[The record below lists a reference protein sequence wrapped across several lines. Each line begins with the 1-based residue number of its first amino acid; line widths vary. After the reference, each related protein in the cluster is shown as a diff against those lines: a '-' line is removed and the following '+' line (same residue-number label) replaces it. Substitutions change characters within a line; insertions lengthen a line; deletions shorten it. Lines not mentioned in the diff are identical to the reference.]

1 MADALKA
8 KGNAAFGAQK
18 WNDAISWWTKAIKL
32 ETDDVALASLY
43 SNRSAA
49 HLKVDKYD
57 EGAEAAVLK
66 RPTWSKALA
75 RMAEV
80 YARQQV
86 FDRSQ
91 QCYERAIELAE
102 DDAARK
108 RYEASLATTKA
119 AEKKAEAKNA
129 QPERPVRDGTF
140 DDFYL
145 TKIRLAQFR
154 GEYVLPPEGGVA
166 LAVYAADACHEGMLQ
181 VDQNLVKV
189 SDSQFQFTPFTDAL
203 ANLCDCLV
211 TDRSGFYLR
220 PGRDPSFPTERK
232 IQEIIKGELNEARC
246 TKYFT
251 NAIWQA
257 KEIIADLDRRL
268 ATEGRDAIRRAVST
282 IIRGRIVS
290 AGMLALGEKDRG
302 AEVRELK
309 LALALLEEGNRV
321 WAHVPYKEK
330 GNTFRSTFVRNVR
343 VTLLKALLA
352 AHRDLKTAAA
362 RRVYKLEH
370 IEELANQVIQEHPPE
385 QWIPRDGTVM
395 RVAYS
400 AFPVWEAYSAL
411 AYVWSERANPRL
423 HDPPPGTL
431 VFTDPDASKRAAEFY
446 DKCASIMAAE
456 APDWHQR
463 RFVLWLA
470 LYWRLRAGGMTVR
483 ELRARVNTAREVS
496 LEAERFFPLESEEQ
510 YGESRKFTEM
520 QLDSINRT
528 MRDPPPQMSA
538 AARQKGDR
546 AILKPVP
553 TMNGKGMEQEEMVR
567 VIEESELMSLEG
579 DIDSVD
585 CWA

>member
-1 MADALKA
+1 MLFAQSLDRLTVRIVAAGLSRSPLPGDVDWTGRVSANAAGFTALLALVEDCCFQGLFAMALKPDQRLGLRLLTLLFSLQAMADALKA

-57 EGAEAAVLK
+57 EALQDAEAAVLK

-232 IQEIIKGELNEARC
+232 VSEALSL
-246 TKYFT
+246 F
-251 NAIWQA
+251 
-257 KEIIADLDRRL
+257 
-268 ATEGRDAIRRAVST
+268 
-282 IIRGRIVS
+282 
-290 AGMLALGEKDRG
+290 
-302 AEVRELK
+302 
-309 LALALLEEGNRV
+309 LEE
-321 WAHVPYKEK
+321 
-330 GNTFRSTFVRNVR
+330 
-343 VTLLKALLA
+343 
-352 AHRDLKTAAA
+352 TA
-362 RRVYKLEH
+362 
-370 IEELANQVIQEHPPE
+370 
-385 QWIPRDGTVM
+385 
-395 RVAYS
+395 
-400 AFPVWEAYSAL
+400 
-411 AYVWSERANPRL
+411 
-423 HDPPPGTL
+423 
-431 VFTDPDASKRAAEFY
+431 
-446 DKCASIMAAE
+446 
-456 APDWHQR
+456 
-463 RFVLWLA
+463 
-470 LYWRLRAGGMTVR
+470 
-483 ELRARVNTAREVS
+483 
-496 LEAERFFPLESEEQ
+496 
-510 YGESRKFTEM
+510 
-520 QLDSINRT
+520 
-528 MRDPPPQMSA
+528 
-538 AARQKGDR
+538 
-546 AILKPVP
+546 
-553 TMNGKGMEQEEMVR
+553 
-567 VIEESELMSLEG
+567 
-579 DIDSVD
+579 DSVD
-585 CWA
+585 PCRFRRSSRASSTRRAAPNTSRTRFGRPKKLLPTSTAVSRPRAATLSAGPSRPSSAVESSRRECWRLARRIGGRRCAS